1 MREALP
7 VSDSEYKGDFHM
19 ADRQTEKIGNIKKL
33 MFFVSDILKTDEAV
47 EAFEFY
53 EGSTLT
59 IEIIKDDVL
68 QKLYFRVKDK
78 VGLFLDQLSHAAH
91 KVSL

>member
-1 MREALP
+1 MCFA
-7 VSDSEYKGDFHM
+7 
-19 ADRQTEKIGNIKKL
+19 
-33 MFFVSDILKTDEAV
+33 SDILKTDEAV

-78 VGLFLDQLSHAAH
+78 VSLFLDSF
-91 KVSL
+91 

>member
-1 MREALP
+1 MGKPIWVTL
-7 VSDSEYKGDFHM
+7 SKQS
-19 ADRQTEKIGNIKKL
+19 QC
-33 MFFVSDILKTDEAV
+33 FVSDILKTDEAV
-47 EAFEFY
+47 EAFEYF

-78 VGLFLDQLSHAAH
+78 VSTLRAAP
-91 KVSL
+91 

>member
-1 MREALP
+1 M
-7 VSDSEYKGDFHM
+7 
-19 ADRQTEKIGNIKKL
+19 
-33 MFFVSDILKTDEAV
+33 

-78 VGLFLDQLSHAAH
+78 VGLLLDSFRNGIL
-91 KVSL
+91 L